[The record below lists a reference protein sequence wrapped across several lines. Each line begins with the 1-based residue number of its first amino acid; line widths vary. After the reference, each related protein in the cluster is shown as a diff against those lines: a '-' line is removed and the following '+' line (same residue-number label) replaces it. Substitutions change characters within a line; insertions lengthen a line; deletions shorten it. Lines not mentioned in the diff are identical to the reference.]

1 MLPKHKGTPSRQ
13 NRKRFP
19 GLVNTSSPELVFFGP
34 FAMLTTCTPTVR
46 THLRPRTESDTIKTK
61 LVQGTAQNILGTC
74 RTTGV
79 TSCRSA
85 IGTTSR
91 HQTGP
96 CNVVRGDE

>member
-1 MLPKHKGTPSRQ
+1 MLPKPKGTPSRQ
-13 NRKRFP
+13 KSEEVPR
-19 GLVNTSSPELVFFGP
+19 LPELVFFGP

-46 THLRPRTESDTIKTK
+46 THLRPRTESDAIKTK